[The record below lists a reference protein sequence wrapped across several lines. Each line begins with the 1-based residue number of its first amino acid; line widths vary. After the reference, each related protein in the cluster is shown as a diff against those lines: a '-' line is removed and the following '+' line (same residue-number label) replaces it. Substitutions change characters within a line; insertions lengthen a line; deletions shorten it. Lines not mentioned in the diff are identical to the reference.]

1 MASAEYIS
9 ISDIL
14 TEIAKLQDI
23 EKDKITRLDK
33 AISVPGF
40 NPEKDEIVEL
50 IADINQIS
58 ESRQAL
64 FNTIADKANVLQ
76 ASVADSRVDLV
87 AQLTLLKVIEN
98 ELNDAK
104 ATLEAL
110 QIRNETKIRLVQ
122 INTYYGK
129 RYESQSN
136 LMKKIIFVCVPVLI
150 LLILKKKSL
159 VPDLISKYLIGIIL
173 AIGGFLIIRDIW
185 DIFTRSNMNF
195 DEYEWKYQQPDA
207 KFPSIWQYNKDN
219 FFRLGKNPFQHLFAN
234 LGTCVADA
242 CCAEGMTFDEE
253 TQKCVMPLK
262 PKKVTQGF
270 TTKHGLTGSVIA
282 NYNGDDDD
290 SGIKPF
296 METYTY
302 ATV

>member
-1 MASAEYIS
+1 MATDEYIS

-14 TEIAKLQDI
+14 TKIAKLQDI
-23 EKDKITRLDK
+23 EKDKITKLDQ
-33 AISVPGF
+33 AVSVPGF
-40 NPEKDEIVEL
+40 NPEKEEISEL

-76 ASVADSRVDLV
+76 AGVADSRVDLV
-87 AQLTLLKVIEN
+87 AQLTLLKVVEN

-136 LMKKIIFVCVPVLI
+136 LMQKIIFVCVPVLI
-150 LLILKKKSL
+150 LLILQKKL
-159 VPDLISKYLIGIIL
+159 LLPDLISKYMIGLIL
-173 AIGGFLIIRDIW
+173 AVGGFLIIIDIW

-195 DEYEWKYQQPDA
+195 DEYDWKYQQPDA
-207 KFPSIWQYNKDN
+207 QMPSIWQYNKDN
-219 FFRLGKNPFQHLFAN
+219 FFKLGKNPFNQLFSN

-242 CCAEGMTFDEE
+242 CCADGMTFDDEK
-253 TQKCVMPLK
+253 QKCVMQLK
-262 PKKVTQGF
+262 PKTVTQGF
-270 TTKHGLTGSVIA
+270 TTKNGLTGSVIA
-282 NYNGDDDD
+282 NYNDDEDD

-296 METYTY
+296 METFTY
-302 ATV
+302 ETV